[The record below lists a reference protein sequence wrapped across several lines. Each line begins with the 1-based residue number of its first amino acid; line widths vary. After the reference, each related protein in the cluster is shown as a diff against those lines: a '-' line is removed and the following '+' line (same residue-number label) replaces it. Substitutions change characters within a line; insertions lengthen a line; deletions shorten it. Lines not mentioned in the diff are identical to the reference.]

1 MRIIS
6 DLRYHQITMNF
17 LICKSLKIFLT
28 SRIKLSSQQR
38 EAAYLMT
45 HLTFPYLIYKKLYLC
60 FLLMIHEQED
70 QLNVSMAVT
79 ASVIYI
85 LKWSSHI
92 SSKSTLLALSLLTL
106 SYPCCS
112 LISKLMSHHIKL
124 CFHVKFI
131 MIQSTLLFIRICLL
145 HKNKS
150 ISLKITSTAKQVLGN
165 CERMELASI
174 LGNRLSN
181 YTF

>member
-45 HLTFPYLIYKKLYLC
+45 HLTFPYLIYKKLHLC

-112 LISKLMSHHIKL
+112 LISKLMSHHTKL
-124 CFHVKFI
+124 CFHVKFL
-131 MIQSTLLFIRICLL
+131 MIHSTLLFIRIS
-145 HKNKS
+145 KS
-150 ISLKITSTAKQVLGN
+150 FYQGYNIISLLFT
-165 CERMELASI
+165 
-174 LGNRLSN
+174 
-181 YTF
+181 

>member
-1 MRIIS
+1 MKVLVTWDGTVSPTFSIQYCLLSLLKIKMRIIS

-17 LICKSLKIFLT
+17 LICKSIKIFLT

-45 HLTFPYLIYKKLYLC
+45 HITFPYLIYKKLYLC

-70 QLNVSMAVT
+70 QLNVSMAV
-79 ASVIYI
+79 IYI

-106 SYPCCS
+106 SSPCCS

-131 MIQSTLLFIRICLL
+131 MIQSTLLFIRICLFTRDIIL
-145 HKNKS
+145 RDR
-150 ISLKITSTAKQVLGN
+150 AK
-165 CERMELASI
+165 
-174 LGNRLSN
+174 
-181 YTF
+181 